1 MISGDNDRAF
11 AQAGALQSVM
21 DSSEFQ
27 IKQNILE
34 RMDRCSVCHRGF
46 GADDLKVIRRER
58 GFWVVAVTCSDCHNR
73 NLVAAVL
80 NDGDTAEARSA
91 LRELSRSAGYG
102 ISFDDEPAID
112 AEPLEEIEILAGER
126 IDAADVLDMHEFL
139 KAFDGDFKRLFRE
152 SREPDRA

>member
-1 MISGDNDRAF
+1 M
-11 AQAGALQSVM
+11 M

-34 RMDRCSVCHRGF
+34 RMDRCSVCHREF
-46 GADDLKVIRRER
+46 GSDDLKVIRRER
-58 GFWVVAVTCSDCHNR
+58 GFWVVAVTCNDCQNR

-102 ISFDDEPAID
+102 ISFDDESVLPRPSNVESEVAAPIGELVA
-112 AEPLEEIEILAGER
+112 AE
-126 IDAADVLDMHEFL
+126 DVLEMHEFL
-139 KAFDGDFKRLFRE
+139 DEFDGDFRRLFRE
-152 SREPDRA
+152 RKEIDRA

>member
-1 MISGDNDRAF
+1 M
-11 AQAGALQSVM
+11 M

-34 RMDRCSVCHRGF
+34 RMDRCSVCHREF

-102 ISFDDEPAID
+102 ISFDDEPAIASD
-112 AEPLEEIEILAGER
+112 PIEEIDIPVGDLIKAE
-126 IDAADVLDMHEFL
+126 DVLEMHEFL
-139 KAFDGDFKRLFRE
+139 DHFDGDFKRLFRE
-152 SREPDRA
+152 HKEIDRA

>member
-1 MISGDNDRAF
+1 
-11 AQAGALQSVM
+11 M

-34 RMDRCSVCHRGF
+34 RMDRCSVCHREF

-102 ISFDDEPAID
+102 ISFDDETAAAPEPIEDID
-112 AEPLEEIEILAGER
+112 VPAGEL
-126 IDAADVLDMHEFL
+126 INAADVLEMHEFL
-139 KAFDGDFKRLFRE
+139 DHFDGDFKRLFRE
-152 SREPDRA
+152 RKEIDRA

>member
-1 MISGDNDRAF
+1 
-11 AQAGALQSVM
+11 M

-34 RMDRCSVCHRGF
+34 RMDRCSVCHREF

-102 ISFDDEPAID
+102 ISFEDEPAI
-112 AEPLEEIEILAGER
+112 APEQIEDIGAPAGET
-126 IDAADVLDMHEFL
+126 INAADVLEMHEFL
-139 KAFDGDFKRLFRE
+139 EAFDGDFKRLFRE
-152 SREPDRA
+152 RNEIDRA

>member
-1 MISGDNDRAF
+1 
-11 AQAGALQSVM
+11 M
-21 DSSEFQ
+21 DSSENQ

-46 GADDLKVIRRER
+46 AADDLKVIRRER

-102 ISFDDEPAID
+102 ISFDDESALPID
-112 AEPLEEIEILAGER
+112 EASITEALGDPVTA
-126 IDAADVLDMHEFL
+126 DDVLEMHEYL
-139 KAFDGDFKRLFRE
+139 NEFDGDFKGLFAGNTDP
-152 SREPDRA
+152 S

>member
-1 MISGDNDRAF
+1 
-11 AQAGALQSVM
+11 M
-21 DSSEFQ
+21 DSSEHQ

-34 RMDRCSVCHRGF
+34 RMDRCSICHRGF
-46 GADDLKVIRRER
+46 ATDDLKVIRRER

-102 ISFDDEPAID
+102 ISFDDETSLPID
-112 AEPLEEIEILAGER
+112 ENAVAEPAGEL
-126 IDAADVLDMHEFL
+126 ITADDVLEMHEYL
-139 KAFDGDFKRLFRE
+139 NEFDGDFKRLFSGRTDA
-152 SREPDRA
+152 S

>member
-1 MISGDNDRAF
+1 M
-11 AQAGALQSVM
+11 M

-34 RMDRCSVCHRGF
+34 RMDRCSVCHREF
-46 GADDLKVIRRER
+46 GSDDLKVIRRER
-58 GFWVVAVTCSDCHNR
+58 GFWVVAVTCSDCQNR

-102 ISFDDEPAID
+102 ISFDDEPAI
-112 AEPLEEIEILAGER
+112 ASAPMVETESTVPVGELINAG
-126 IDAADVLDMHEFL
+126 DVLEMHEFL
-139 KAFDGDFKRLFRE
+139 DEFDGDFKRLFRE
-152 SREPDRA
+152 RKQIDRA